1 MLINCI
7 FAIFLFRLYQLG
19 KSRGKRGEMAHRRV
33 IATVLF
39 VSLCAS
45 LAAAQTTLRIGG
57 VLSSRYHGNVL
68 NESVRKLNRNT
79 NASFNLSFDSFS
91 VIMDSNPIRSAL
103 NLCDQVIPKRVHVVI
118 VSKPPDGDS
127 SPISVSYTCGF
138 YQIPVIGISA
148 RDSAF
153 SDTVSLNFF
162 LWTQAYLKHYGISLT
177 KAFYS
182 KF

>member
-1 MLINCI
+1 
-7 FAIFLFRLYQLG
+7 
-19 KSRGKRGEMAHRRV
+19 MAHRRV